1 MHSILICSETLV
13 ERIHMNPNNPAP
25 QQPVPLTQNSLPQE
39 EGGGSFKKKLL
50 SILIGIFVLSIV
62 TALVFVFVIPMFS
75 GKKTGKAELVYWG
88 LWEDPKT
95 MNSVIADF
103 NREYPDIKVKYEKQ
117 DITTFNDYIA
127 RLTTRISQGNGP
139 DIYRFHNS
147 WPLQLQGYLSPL
159 TADVVSSLELD
170 TAYYNVI
177 KKDLNRNGAF
187 YGVPLQIDTLALFIN
202 NELFKD
208 GDLSAPPTTW
218 IELTDMAGKLT
229 VQDELGQIKTAGVA
243 LGTYDNIYHASDII
257 SLLLV
262 QNRADLYN
270 LSGQTKQNAVD
281 ALGPKFYTAFTLGDE
296 NGAGKTWDNTFE
308 NSKLAFA
315 NGSLAMYFG
324 YSWDIFEI
332 KSKNTDLEFTVVPV
346 PHLTE
351 DRSETIASYWVEGV
365 SSKSKHQKE
374 AMTFLKFLGKK
385 ETLQKL
391 YALESKQ
398 RLFGEL
404 YPRRDMK
411 SLLSSN
417 PLLKTFLDQADN
429 AVSTPFSS
437 DTYDG
442 AMNAALNTY
451 MGNAVNSILEGG
463 SAETAVDTLGA
474 GETQVLGKYKA
485 PSAK

>member
-1 MHSILICSETLV
+1 
-13 ERIHMNPNNPAP
+13 MNPNNPAP
-25 QQPVPLTQNSLPQE
+25 QQPTPLVQGSVVE
-39 EGGGSFKKKLL
+39 EGGMSFKKKLL
-50 SILIGIFVLSIV
+50 SIIIGIAVLSIV
-62 TALVFVFVIPMFS
+62 TSLVFMFVIPRFFS
-75 GKKTGKAELVYWG
+75 GGTGKAGLVYWG
-88 LWEDPKT
+88 LWEDPKV
-95 MNSVIADF
+95 MNTIIADF

-117 DITTFNDYIA
+117 DITKFDDYID
-127 RLTTRISQGNGP
+127 RLTTRITQGNGP

-147 WPLQLQGYLSPL
+147 WPIQLQGYLSPL
-159 TADVVSSLELD
+159 TADVVKSLEMD
-170 TAYYNVI
+170 TAYYDVI
-177 KKDLNRNGAF
+177 KKDLNSNGAY

-202 NELFKD
+202 NDLFK
-208 GDLSAPPTTW
+208 SADIASPPTTW
-218 IELTDMAGKLT
+218 IELTDMAGRLT

-243 LGTYDNIYHASDII
+243 LGTYDNVYHASDII

-262 QNRADLYN
+262 QNRANLYD
-270 LSGQTKQNAVD
+270 LSGPTKQNAID
-281 ALGPKFYTAFTLGDE
+281 ALGSKFYTAFTLGIE
-296 NGAGKTWDNTFE
+296 NGAGKTWDKSFE

-315 NGSLAMYFG
+315 NGTLAMYLG

-332 KSKNTDLEFTVVPV
+332 KAKNPDLNFAIVPV
-346 PHLTE
+346 PNLTP
-351 DRSETIASYWVEGV
+351 DRKETIASYWVEGV

-411 SLLSSN
+411 SLLTSN
-417 PLLKTFLDQADN
+417 PLLKTFLDQADD

-463 SAETAVDTLGA
+463 SAESAVDTLGA
-474 GETQVLGKYKA
+474 GEAQVLGKYKL
-485 PSAK
+485 PVSK